1 MRILRVLL
9 VDDDPKFLDFAK
21 EVLTGAK
28 YSVTTATDFETAA
41 SALNSQKGKT
51 VVLADLK
58 VGQESSLGFM
68 KETLRRY
75 PQIPFTILGHSP
87 PLESVI
93 EALKQGAYDFLRK
106 PVEPNILRH
115 SVGRSSEKLSLSL
128 ETEKQEKETRDLLS
142 RSREELKKSKAHG
155 AFKGFLISTAAHD
168 FRSILTV
175 LDGYH
180 QMLKTKCQE
189 CGHPAASPLLE
200 HARRSIVRLRTMAAT
215 LLDYEASEAGELKIN
230 RRTFELDALLAESV
244 SFYRPHAEQ
253 KKLRLGLEA
262 IPSPLLA
269 KGDPDRVMQVLDN
282 LLYNAIKFTPAK
294 GEIRVGAQ
302 AEDGK
307 SATVWIRD
315 TGLGISDEILKKMF
329 DREEVPAKRDGDA
342 RFGLGLRIC
351 KKLIEVQNGKIWIES
366 KPGVGSVVYFS
377 IPA

>member
-9 VDDDPKFLDFAK
+9 VDDDPKFLDFGK

-115 SVGRSSEKLSLSL
+115 SVGRSSERLSLSL
-128 ETEKQEKETRDLLS
+128 ETERQEKETLELLS
-142 RSREELKKSKAHG
+142 RSREELKKSRAHG

-180 QMLKTKCQE
+180 QMVKAKCKE
-189 CGHPAASPLLE
+189 CGHPGASPLLE
-200 HARRSIVRLRTMAAT
+200 QARRSIVRLRTMAAT
-215 LLDYEASEAGELKIN
+215 LLDYEASEAVELKIN
-230 RRTFELDALLAESV
+230 RKTFGLGALLSVSV

-253 KKLRLGLEA
+253 KKLSLGLEA

-269 KGDPDRVMQVLDN
+269 KGDPDRVMQILDN
-282 LLYNAIKFTPAK
+282 LLYNAIKFTPAH
-294 GEIRVGAQ
+294 GGI
-302 AEDGK
+302 D
-307 SATVWIRD
+307 
-315 TGLGISDEILKKMF
+315 LG
-329 DREEVPAKRDGDA
+329 
-342 RFGLGLRIC
+342 
-351 KKLIEVQNGKIWIES
+351 
-366 KPGVGSVVYFS
+366 
-377 IPA
+377 